1 SLMLRFLR
9 FVFLAVLAIVLVA
22 VASANLEVVT
32 LRLLPAEMDAF
43 LGVSW
48 SIEVPLFLAIFAG
61 IVAGLGIG
69 FVWEWFREATQ
80 RAAATEHRRE
90 AGRLEREV
98 KLLKDA
104 RPEPEDE
111 VLAILEGRGTGR

>member
-1 SLMLRFLR
+1 MLRFLR
-9 FVFLAVLAIVLVA
+9 FLFLALLAIALVA
-22 VASANLEVVT
+22 VASANLQVVT
-32 LRLLPAEMDAF
+32 LRLLPAEMDTF

-69 FVWEWFREATQ
+69 FVWEWFREAKH

-98 KLLKDA
+98 KRLKDA
-104 RPEPEDE
+104 RAEPEDE

>member
-1 SLMLRFLR
+1 MLRFLR
-9 FVFLAVLAIVLVA
+9 LLFLAVLGIVLVA
-22 VASANLEVVT
+22 VASANRQTVT
-32 LRLLPAEMDAF
+32 LRLLPQDMDAF
-43 LGVSW
+43 LGFGWAVD
-48 SIEVPLFLAIFAG
+48 VPLFLAIFAG

-69 FVWEWFREATQ
+69 FVWEWFREAKH
-80 RAAATEHRRE
+80 RAAASAHKRE

-98 KLLKDA
+98 KRLKDA